1 MTFEPSPPPAR
12 PEVVYPGSQKPDR
25 QGVAIASLIIGIV
38 NLLGW
43 CLPICGIPLAIGGII
58 TGVLGLQSS
67 RRGLAIA
74 GIILSAIT
82 LLLSIINAIFGAV
95 LAAQGLNFGDFNFD
109 FDQFMP

>member
-1 MTFEPSPPPAR
+1 MTYEPSPPVSR
-12 PEVVYPGSQKPDR
+12 PEVVFPGSHQPNR
-25 QGVAIASLIIGIV
+25 QGTAIASLIIGIV

-58 TGVLGLQSS
+58 TGVLGLKST

-74 GIILSAIT
+74 GIILSSIT
-82 LLLSIINAIFGAV
+82 LFLSIINAIFGV
-95 LAAQGLNFGDFNFD
+95 LLATQGFNFGDFNFD